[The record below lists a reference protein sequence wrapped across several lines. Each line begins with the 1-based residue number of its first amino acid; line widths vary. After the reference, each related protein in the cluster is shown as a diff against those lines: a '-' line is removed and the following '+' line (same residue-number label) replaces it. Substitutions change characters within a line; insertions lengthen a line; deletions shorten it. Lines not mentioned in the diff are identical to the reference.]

1 MHTPPPSLGPV
12 FACAKRQSHP
22 SPKVHDLGI
31 EMAWG
36 KPQHTGRLYRNLR
49 DHAPYA
55 FRFEDVVV
63 HEDDVFCDTEYQC
76 YLSRKTAVGTFI
88 PLSAYLLTLYDRKQ
102 VNRDIFVVLAELDRL
117 LPPDRLVTTK
127 GLLDFCHSL
136 GKAEPLP
143 PEPPVDSRTGILAKD
158 LETKGF
164 RLTTFVQEGSR
175 ALLSISWLPK
185 PGRRLFFAGILDLRS
200 TREGIVGQWMLPGSC
215 GVLRLLH
222 AEFEQVWAGPSA
234 CLTPRGLKHCLL
246 EVDPQARQAVEQSS
260 AWSARPSL
268 PRNKFS

>member
-63 HEDDVFCDTEYQC
+63 HEDDVLCDTEYQC
-76 YLSRKTAVGTFI
+76 YLARKTAVGTFV

-102 VNRDIFVVLAELDRL
+102 VNRDIFAMLAELDRL
-117 LPPDRLVTTK
+117 LPPDRMVTTK
-127 GLLDFCHSL
+127 GLLDLCHSL

-143 PEPPVDSRTGILAKD
+143 PEPPVDPQTGILAKD

-185 PGRRLFFAGILDLRS
+185 PGRRLFFAGILDLRR
-200 TREGIVGQWMLPGSC
+200 TQVGIVGQWMLPGSC
-215 GVLRLLH
+215 GVPRLLH
-222 AEFEQVWAGPSA
+222 AEFAQLWADPSA
-234 CLTPRGLKHCLL
+234 CLTPEGLKHCLL

-260 AWSARPSL
+260 AWSTRPSL